1 MIVDK
6 NITYY
11 DGDDKHFE
19 ISYLL
24 DNDMVIR
31 ALISTNYRNAMIS
44 LSVQWRNV
52 VRHISTEISRIF
64 VTELEIQNL
73 ITDALYQLQRDIIG
87 GLYET

>member
-11 DGDDKHFE
+11 DGDDTHVQ

-24 DNDMVIR
+24 DNDIIIR
-31 ALISTNYRNAMIS
+31 VLISTNYRNAMIS
-44 LSVQWRNV
+44 LSVQWRDI
-52 VRHISTEISRIF
+52 VRCVSIETSRVF

-73 ITDALYQLQRDIIG
+73 ITDTIYQLQRDLIG

>member
-6 NITYY
+6 NIICY
-11 DGDDKHFE
+11 DEDDKHFE

-24 DNDMVIR
+24 DNDMVIH
-31 ALISTNYRNAMIS
+31 ALISTNYLNAMIS

-52 VRHISTEISRIF
+52 VRHISTEVSRFF
-64 VTELEIQNL
+64 VTELEIQNF
-73 ITDALYQLQRDIIG
+73 ITDAIYQLQRDVIG

>member
-1 MIVDK
+1 MIIDK
-6 NITYY
+6 NITCY

-31 ALISTNYRNAMIS
+31 TLISTNYRNAMIS
-44 LSVQWRNV
+44 LSVRWRDV
-52 VRHISTEISRIF
+52 VRHVSTEISRIF

-73 ITDALYQLQRDIIG
+73 ITDAIYQLQRDVIG